1 VAKGKDV
8 VLATFAEEKGDTN
21 ALDEEV
27 QRFLHI
33 VGEGKGDTEM
43 VGDGREV
50 GDGVEGAGAIQ
61 SGVDEALENVEV
73 TMDSKFGGCWG
84 NGFVG

>member
-1 VAKGKDV
+1 MAKGKDV

-43 VGDGREV
+43 VSGGREV
-50 GDGVEGAGAIQ
+50 GDGAEGSGAVQ
-61 SGVDEALENVEV
+61 AGVDKALEDVEV
-73 TMDSKFGGCWG
+73 SVDSKLGG
-84 NGFVG
+84 

>member
-27 QRFLHI
+27 QRLLHI
-33 VGEGKGDTEM
+33 VGEGKGDTE
-43 VGDGREV
+43 VAGDGREV
-50 GDGVEGAGAIQ
+50 GDGVEGAGAIPDG
-61 SGVDEALENVEV
+61 SG
-73 TMDSKFGGCWG
+73 
-84 NGFVG
+84 